1 MRWCIQFLVKVDQ
14 YDASKIEVLEGL
26 KAVRKVPGM
35 YIGNTSTEGLHHMI
49 SEVVDNSV
57 DESGA
62 GYGDK
67 IYVTIGSD
75 GSVTVEDNGRGI
87 PVDIHPKY
95 GKPGLEIVLTEL
107 HSGAKFDK
115 KVYKVTGGL
124 HGVGVHVVNALSSKL
139 IAIVKKNNKMYSM
152 IFSKGITEENLKEY
166 SPDKIGSLGV
176 SINMPDQ
183 TGTITKFW
191 PDPEIFQ
198 TTKFSREIVEKRLR
212 ELAYLNSNLTF
223 IIIDEINSYVNT
235 YHFSG
240 GISEFVSYISEGDT
254 SILKAT
260 IHEKSEKDGIFLEYA
275 IQYTT
280 SSTETIE
287 GFVNNIGTPE
297 GGTHIIGF
305 KAGLSKAVLDYA
317 RKKENMKG
325 TDSIIG
331 EDIREGIVAIIHVK
345 MMNPQFEGQTKAK
358 LGNSEVKGIVQSM
371 VESTMKLFL
380 ESYPNIADLILKRA
394 ILAAE
399 AREASRK
406 ARELV
411 KRKTT
416 LESGSLP
423 GKLSDC
429 SSSDREKSE
438 LYIVE
443 GNSAGGSTKQARNR
457 EFQAVLPL
465 RGKILNVEKVSD
477 DKAFGNQ
484 IIRDL
489 IAVLGAGIGDGIE
502 ISKLRYGKVI
512 IMTDADVD
520 GAHIRTLLLT
530 FFYRHARTLITNGN
544 IFFAEPPLYRIQK
557 GEKVFYVYSEE
568 ERTKITESLGKNV
581 VTQRFKGLG
590 EMNPEQLWETAM
602 NPDSRKLVKVE
613 IESAVESDKTF
624 SVLMGEKVEP
634 RRRFIEENA
643 KFVKDIDI

>member
-1 MRWCIQFLVKVDQ
+1 MDQ

-35 YIGNTSTEGLHHMI
+35 YIGNTSTEGLHHMV

-62 GYGDK
+62 GYGNK

-139 IAIVKKNNKMYSM
+139 IAIVKKNDKMYSM
-152 IFSKGITEENLKEY
+152 IFSKGITQENLKEY
-166 SPDKIGSLGV
+166 SPDEIGSLGV

-223 IIIDEINSYVNT
+223 IIIDEISSYVNT
-235 YHFSG
+235 FHFSG

-254 SILKAT
+254 PVLKGT
-260 IHEKSEKDGIFLEYA
+260 IHENSEKDGILLEYA

-317 RKKENMKG
+317 RKKENLKG
-325 TDSIIG
+325 TDTIIG

-416 LESGSLP
+416 LESGTLP

-429 SSSDREKSE
+429 STSDREKSE

-484 IIRDL
+484 IIKDL
-489 IAVLGAGIGDGIE
+489 IAVLGAGIGDGID
-502 ISKLRYGKVI
+502 ITKLRYGKVI

-530 FFYRHARTLITNGN
+530 FFYRHSRTLITNGN

-568 ERTKITESLGKNV
+568 ERTEITESLGKNV

-613 IESAVESDKTF
+613 IESAVEADKTF

-634 RRRFIEENA
+634 RRRFIEDNA

>member
-1 MRWCIQFLVKVDQ
+1 MDQ

-35 YIGNTSTEGLHHMI
+35 YIGNTSTEGLHHMV

-62 GYGDK
+62 GYGNK

-139 IAIVKKNNKMYSM
+139 IAIVKKNDKMYSM
-152 IFSKGITEENLKEY
+152 IFSKGITQENLKEY
-166 SPDKIGSLGV
+166 SPDEIGSLGV

-223 IIIDEINSYVNT
+223 IIIDEISSYVNT
-235 YHFSG
+235 FHFSG

-254 SILKAT
+254 PVLKGT
-260 IHEKSEKDGIFLEYA
+260 IHENSEKDGILLEYA

-317 RKKENMKG
+317 RKKENLKG
-325 TDSIIG
+325 TDTIIG

-416 LESGSLP
+416 LESGTLP

-429 SSSDREKSE
+429 STSDREKSE

-484 IIRDL
+484 IIKDL
-489 IAVLGAGIGDGIE
+489 IAVLGAGIGDGID
-502 ISKLRYGKVI
+502 ITKLRYGKVI

-530 FFYRHARTLITNGN
+530 FFYRHSRTLITNGN

-568 ERTKITESLGKNV
+568 ERTEITESLGKNV

-613 IESAVESDKTF
+613 IESAVEADKTF

>member
-67 IYVTIGSD
+67 IYVTLGSD

-198 TTKFSREIVEKRLR
+198 TTKFSREIIEKRLR

-254 SILKAT
+254 AILKGT
-260 IHEKSEKDGIFLEYA
+260 IHEKSEKDGIILEYA

-305 KAGLSKAVLDYA
+305 KAGLSKAVMDYA

-502 ISKLRYGKVI
+502 ISKLRYGKII

-544 IFFAEPPLYRIQK
+544 IYFAEPPLYRIQK

-568 ERTKITESLGKNV
+568 ERTQITESLGKNV

>member
-1 MRWCIQFLVKVDQ
+1 MVKVDQ

-67 IYVTIGSD
+67 IYVTLGSD

-198 TTKFSREIVEKRLR
+198 TTKFSREIIEKRLR

-254 SILKAT
+254 AILKGT
-260 IHEKSEKDGIFLEYA
+260 IHEKSEKDGIILEYA

-305 KAGLSKAVLDYA
+305 KAGLSKAVMDYA

-502 ISKLRYGKVI
+502 ISKLRYGKII

-544 IFFAEPPLYRIQK
+544 IYFAEPPLYRIQK

-568 ERTKITESLGKNV
+568 ERTQITESLGKNV

>member
-166 SPDKIGSLGV
+166 SPDEIGSLGV

>member
-1 MRWCIQFLVKVDQ
+1 VDQ

-67 IYVTIGSD
+67 IYVTLGSD

-198 TTKFSREIVEKRLR
+198 TTKFSREIIEKRLR

-254 SILKAT
+254 AILKGT
-260 IHEKSEKDGIFLEYA
+260 IHEKSEKDGIILEYA

-305 KAGLSKAVLDYA
+305 KAGLSKAVMDYA

-502 ISKLRYGKVI
+502 ISKLRYGKII

-544 IFFAEPPLYRIQK
+544 IYFAEPPLYRIQK

-568 ERTKITESLGKNV
+568 ERTQITESLGKNV